1 MKSDRLNLLSI
12 VIGIHLLSLN
22 HLTGQSPIPIQHG
35 DVVAMVGAENMV
47 RAQQAGHLEA
57 LVSESLKETPIRFR
71 DLSWEGDT
79 VSIQTTIS
87 ERWREDKYGDWPQ
100 QLKEAGATVV
110 WAQFGKME
118 SLTGTAGLDSFTADY
133 ETLIHEWKK
142 SVDRITLITPI
153 AFESANSN
161 HQPNLVDYNTNLAI
175 YVGAIRSLA
184 TKHQLGFVDLF
195 YPSLLAPER
204 GEGFTKNGLHILPE
218 QQRRYARLFASAAKL
233 EETSPSETLRQAIV
247 DKHRLWFEYWRP
259 ANWKCLFGDDGERGF
274 GQADGIY
281 PTFREEWKRYP
292 SLITQAEDRI
302 VQILQGISPRE
313 ATKVL
318 PSITGWSQTKPGNE
332 DASQALSDFQLIDG
346 FEVNLFASEANGIV
360 NPLALRWDSTG
371 NLYVACT
378 TAYPQH
384 EPGEIP
390 NDFIVVLRDTTG
402 DGIADTSNIFAEGL
416 NIPTGIEVAP
426 NGVYVGQGTQLL
438 LLSDTDGDNVAD
450 KRETILSGFGN
461 GDTHQ
466 TSNSFAWS
474 PGGQLYWCQG
484 DGIESRVET
493 PWGVSRLFQA
503 GVFRLKPE
511 RMQLEGLLD
520 DFMGPGN
527 PWGIAFDD
535 WGQPIVIDGAGGV
548 THLGPALIPSP
559 YRLRLPTIGR
569 PGGYCGIDLAAHP
582 SLPESMQGDF
592 LIGDYKPNSVSRF
605 ALQKDGASYDVIW
618 KEPII
623 VSSDEFF
630 RPVDVKMGPD
640 GAIYVCDWYNTVICH
655 QDDSYRHTARD
666 KGHGRIWRVAR
677 KNHQTIPTPKLAEQ
691 SIPELVDNLGSRDRW
706 LREQSKRQLVTRDRL
721 AMIDA
726 LDHWTASI
734 TPSAPNASFQRLQ
747 ALMMNE
753 TIERINESLLI
764 ECLKAEDP
772 RVRAYAARTVGRWQD
787 RIPQPLSFLE
797 PLTEDPDHQVR
808 LEVILACGNI
818 PSSKSVT
825 VAAKAMRLPTD
836 RWLDYGFTQTVRFLE
851 PHWIPILSTGTLD
864 FGGNNDD
871 LIRVIK
877 VARSKGLLQT
887 VRQLATNDSLDKV
900 TQMAARH
907 VLANIGTKEDLHY
920 LLEPN
925 NYQISSHYHAR
936 GHASILQ
943 AIVDSDRARP
953 VNDIGEKMETFLA
966 QRDPV
971 LKLAAVKL
979 AAHWNVKKAFPFVEK
994 MATQGERYT
1003 VLRHAAIE
1011 CLPHV
1016 QPNSDLS
1023 TLLSLSSLPQS
1034 LQIQKASIAALAEL
1048 DVSRAASIAIDHLET
1063 DSAFDLE
1070 APLLRRFLSRE
1081 GGGRA
1086 LARAINET
1094 ELSPKRAERLLN
1106 TLISQGHS
1114 DPELTQVLRDLA
1126 GFTSEVPLFSE
1137 EFIDALAEEVQVAGN
1152 PHAGESVFRSTAA
1165 NCYSC
1170 HQIAG
1175 IGQALGPD
1183 LSNTGTGIPMRR
1195 LIEEVVWPTRH
1206 VKEGYAL
1213 TQVTKKDGQVIQGYE
1228 RKERDQADS
1237 LILEE
1242 FGTIQRVRIAKDS
1255 IQAQEMIG
1263 SIMPPTAVSLLTRPQ
1278 LRDLIKFLSELGAPG
1293 EFSTQD
1299 RNLIR
1304 QWEVAQAGL
1313 EDKRYWLPLTT
1324 RVSGNINFSDV
1335 MTVIESE
1342 RPIEFWLRTN
1352 LEVDDTRPRRLR
1364 FKQLHGLQIWL
1375 NNARQDID
1383 RPESLLIPPGKHDLR
1398 ILVSPTT
1405 TGERSFNV
1413 RW

>member
-1 MKSDRLNLLSI
+1 MKNTRPNLLSI
-12 VIGIHLLSLN
+12 AIGIQLLGLSHLS
-22 HLTGQSPIPIQHG
+22 GQSPTSIQRG
-35 DVVAMVGAENMV
+35 DVVAMLGAENMV
-47 RAQQAGHLEA
+47 RAQQAGYLEA
-57 LVSESLKETPIRFR
+57 LVSASLKETPIRFR

-79 VSIQTTIS
+79 VSVQTTIK
-87 ERWREDKYGDWPQ
+87 ERWREDKYGDWPK
-100 QLKEAGATVV
+100 QLKEVGATVV

-118 SLTGTAGLDSFTADY
+118 SLMGTTGLDSFTSDY
-133 ETLIHEWKK
+133 EKLIHEWKK
-142 SVDRITLITPI
+142 SVNRITLITPI
-153 AFESANSN
+153 AFESPNSI
-161 HQPNLVDYNTNLAI
+161 HQPNLVDYNTDLAT

-195 YPSLLAPER
+195 YPSLATSQGKER
-204 GEGFTKNGLHILPE
+204 FTKNGLHILPS
-218 QQRRYARLFASAAKL
+218 QQRRYASLFGSAAKFK
-233 EETSPSETLRQAIV
+233 ESSPSEALRQAIV
-247 DKHRLWFEYWRP
+247 DKHRLWYEYWRP
-259 ANWKCLFGDDGERGF
+259 ANWKCLFGDDGERIF
-274 GQADGIY
+274 GQAAGIY
-281 PTFREEWKRYP
+281 PTFREEWQRYP
-292 SLITQAEDRI
+292 SLIAQAEDRI
-302 VQILQGISPRE
+302 VQILEGISPE
-313 ATKVL
+313 DAIKVS
-318 PSITGWSQTKPGNE
+318 PSLTGWSQTKPSHM
-332 DASQALSDFQLIDG
+332 DASQALSDFQLLDG
-346 FEVNLFASEANGIV
+346 FEVNLFASESNGIV
-360 NPLALRWDSTG
+360 NPLAMRWDSTG

-390 NDFIVVLRDTTG
+390 NDFIIVLRDTTG

-416 NIPTGIEVAP
+416 NIPTGIEIAP

-438 LLSDTDGDNVAD
+438 LLSDTDGNKVAD

-503 GVFRLKPE
+503 GILRLKPE

-569 PGGYCGIDLAAHP
+569 PGGYCGIDVAAHP
-582 SLPESMQGDF
+582 TLPESMQGDF

-618 KEPII
+618 KEPVI

-655 QDDSYRHTARD
+655 QDDSFRHTARD

-677 KNHQTIPTPKLAEQ
+677 KNQQTIETPRLGEM

-706 LREQSKRQLVTRDRL
+706 LREQSKRQLTTRDRP
-721 AMIDA
+721 AVINA
-726 LDHWTASI
+726 LDHWTQSI
-734 TPSAPNASFQRLQ
+734 PSSIPSASFQRLQ

-753 TIERINESLLI
+753 TIERINEPLLRD
-764 ECLKAEDP
+764 CLSAEDP

-787 RIPQPLSFLE
+787 RLIDPLNHLE
-797 PLTEDPDHQVR
+797 ALTNDSDYQVR

-818 PSSKSVT
+818 PTIKSVV

-836 RWLDYGFTQTVRFLE
+836 RWLDYGFTQSVRFLE
-851 PHWIPILSTGTLD
+851 PQWIPALSNGTLD
-864 FGGNNDD
+864 VGGNNSD

-877 VARSKGLLQT
+877 AARSKELLQT
-887 VRQLATNDSLDKV
+887 VRQLAARDSVDNMN
-900 TQMAARH
+900 QMAARH
-907 VLANIGTKEDLHY
+907 VLANIGTEEDLLY
-920 LLEPN
+920 LLDPKH
-925 NYQISSHYHAR
+925 YQISSRYHAS

-943 AIVDSDRARP
+943 TIIESDRSRP
-953 VNDIGEKMETFLA
+953 EKNIDNRIERFLTHRNA
-966 QRDPV
+966 M
-971 LKLAAVKL
+971 LKLTAVKL
-979 AAHWNVKKAFPFVEK
+979 AAHWKVKMAFPLVEK

-1016 QPNSDLS
+1016 QPDSDLS
-1023 TLLSLSSLPQS
+1023 TLLSLSSPPQS
-1034 LQIQKASIAALAEL
+1034 VQIQKASIAALAEL
-1048 DVSRAASIAIDHLET
+1048 DVSGAASIVI
-1063 DSAFDLE
+1063 SRLE
-1070 APLLRRFLSRE
+1070 ADSTFKLDATLLRTFLSRV

-1086 LARAINET
+1086 LARAINQS
-1094 ELSPKRAERLLN
+1094 ELSPKRAEGLLN
-1106 TLISQGHS
+1106 SLVSQGHS

-1126 GFTSEVPLFSE
+1126 GFTSEVPVFSE
-1137 EFIDALAEEVQVAGN
+1137 GFIDTLVEEIQVAGD
-1152 PHAGESVFRSTAA
+1152 PHAGESVFRSSAA

-1175 IGQALGPD
+1175 VGQPLGPD
-1183 LSNTGTGIPMRR
+1183 LSNTGTGIPIRR

-1213 TQVTKKDGQVIQGYE
+1213 TQVTQNDGQVIQGYE
-1228 RKERDQADS
+1228 RKERDQADT

-1242 FGTIQRVRIAKDS
+1242 FGTKERVHIAKDS
-1255 IQAQEMIG
+1255 IQAQEFIG
-1263 SIMPPTAVSLLTRPQ
+1263 SVMPPTAVSLLTRPQ
-1278 LRDLIKFLSELGAPG
+1278 LRDLIKFLGELGAPG
-1293 EFSTQD
+1293 KFSTKDRRVIRHWEISEAKTQD
-1299 RNLIR
+1299 RLEWIPFTSRVAGHINLADAPI
-1304 QWEVAQAGL
+1304 
-1313 EDKRYWLPLTT
+1313 
-1324 RVSGNINFSDV
+1324 S
-1335 MTVIESE
+1335 IENQGT
-1342 RPIEFWLRTN
+1342 FWLRPISK
-1352 LEVDDTRPRRLR
+1352 LENREPKRLR
-1364 FKQLHGLQIWL
+1364 FKQGKGLEIWL
-1375 NNARQDID
+1375 DNVLQPFSDHPNFQI
-1383 RPESLLIPPGKHDLR
+1383 SPGKHDLR
-1398 ILVSPTT
+1398 IKVNTT
-1405 TGERSFNV
+1405 IRGEVPIIAN
-1413 RW
+1413 W

>member
-1 MKSDRLNLLSI
+1 
-12 VIGIHLLSLN
+12 
-22 HLTGQSPIPIQHG
+22 
-35 DVVAMVGAENMV
+35 
-47 RAQQAGHLEA
+47 
-57 LVSESLKETPIRFR
+57 
-71 DLSWEGDT
+71 
-79 VSIQTTIS
+79 
-87 ERWREDKYGDWPQ
+87 
-100 QLKEAGATVV
+100 
-110 WAQFGKME
+110 ME
-118 SLTGTAGLDSFTADY
+118 SLAGTDGLDSFTADY
-133 ETLIHEWKK
+133 ETLIHKWKK

-153 AFESANSN
+153 AFESSNSN
-161 HQPNLVDYNTNLAI
+161 HQPNLVDNNTQLAI
-175 YVGAIRSLA
+175 YVGAIRTLA

-195 YPSLLAPER
+195 YSSLLAPKR
-204 GEGFTKNGLHILPE
+204 GEGFTRNGLHILPN
-218 QQRRYARLFASAAKL
+218 QQRRYALLFASAAKL
-233 EETSPSETLRQAIV
+233 KESSPSEPLRLAIV
-247 DKHRLWFEYWRP
+247 DKHRLWYEYWRP

-292 SLITQAEDRI
+292 ALITQAEDRI
-302 VQILQGISPRE
+302 VQILQGIPPEE
-313 ATKVL
+313 ATKVS
-318 PSITGWSQTKPGNE
+318 PFVTGWSQTKSGSE
-332 DASQALSDFQLIDG
+332 DANQALSDFQLLDG
-346 FEVNLFASEANGIV
+346 FEVNLFASEANGII

-390 NDFIVVLRDTTG
+390 NDYIVVLRDTTG
-402 DGIADTSNIFAEGL
+402 DGTADSSNIFAEGL
-416 NIPTGIEVAP
+416 NIPTGIEIAP

-438 LLSDTDGDNVAD
+438 LLSDTDGDHVAD
-450 KRETILSGFGN
+450 KRETILSGFGH

-605 ALQKDGASYDVIW
+605 ALQKNGASYDVIW
-618 KEPII
+618 KEPVI

-640 GAIYVCDWYNTVICH
+640 GGIYVCDWYNTVICH

-677 KNHQTIPTPKLAEQ
+677 KNQHPKPTPKLTKQ
-691 SIPELVDNLGSRDRW
+691 SIPELVDNLDSRDRW

-721 AMIDA
+721 ATIDA
-726 LDHWTASI
+726 LDHWTESI
-734 TPSAPNASFQRLQ
+734 TASAPKASFQRLQ

-753 TIERINESLLI
+753 TIERINESLLT

-787 RIPQPLSFLE
+787 RIPQPLDFLK
-797 PLTEDPDHQVR
+797 PLTEDPDYQVR

-818 PSSKSVT
+818 PSSKSVA
-825 VAAKAMRLPTD
+825 VASKAMRLPTD

-851 PHWIPILSTGTLD
+851 PHWIPTLSSGTLD
-864 FGGNNDD
+864 FGGNHDD

-877 VARSKGLLQT
+877 AARSKNLLQT

-900 TQMAARH
+900 NQMAARL
-907 VLANIGTKEDLHY
+907 VLANIGTKEDLRY
-920 LLEPN
+920 LLDPN

-936 GHASILQ
+936 GQANILQ
-943 AIVDSDRARP
+943 AIVNSDRARP
-953 VNDIGEKMETFLA
+953 VDDIGKKMETFLT

-979 AAHWNVKKAFPFVEK
+979 AAHWEVKQTFALVEK

-1034 LQIQKASIAALAEL
+1034 LQIRKASIAALAKL
-1048 DVSRAASIAIDHLET
+1048 DVLRAASIAIDYLET
-1063 DSAFDLE
+1063 DSEFDLE
-1070 APLLRRFLSRE
+1070 APLLRRLLSRE

-1094 ELSPKRAERLLN
+1094 ELSPKHAERLLN

-1114 DPELTQVLRDLA
+1114 DPELAQVLRNLA
-1126 GFTSEVPLFSE
+1126 GFTSEVPIFSE
-1137 EFIDALAEEVQVAGN
+1137 DFIDALAEEVQVAGN

-1170 HQIAG
+1170 HQISG
-1175 IGQALGPD
+1175 VGQALGPD

-1213 TQVTKKDGQVIQGYE
+1213 TQVTKNDGQIIQGYE

-1242 FGTIQRVRIAKDS
+1242 FGTIQRIRIAKNS

-1263 SIMPPTAVSLLTRPQ
+1263 SIMPMTAVSLLTRPQ
-1278 LRDLIKFLSELGAPG
+1278 LRDLIKFLSELGSPG
-1293 EFSTQD
+1293 DFATRD
-1299 RNLIR
+1299 RSYIR
-1304 QWEVAQAGL
+1304 HWKVAVPL
-1313 EDKRYWLPLTT
+1313 EGNEIEWQPVLS
-1324 RVSGNINFSDV
+1324 RVSGKLNLHDALRLVGQDSTF
-1335 MTVIESE
+1335 
-1342 RPIEFWLRTN
+1342 RLRTEIDSGANAPRN
-1352 LEVDDTRPRRLR
+1352 LHIHHPDGLEILLDDKAIMR
-1364 FKQLHGLQIWL
+1364 
-1375 NNARQDID
+1375 NARPSI
-1383 RPESLLIPPGKHDLR
+1383 LIPPGKHVLQIEVNPQRRDYR
-1398 ILVSPTT
+1398 PIAAT
-1405 TGERSFNV
+1405 
-1413 RW
+1413 W

>member
-1 MKSDRLNLLSI
+1 MKNDRVNLLSI
-12 VIGIHLLSLN
+12 VIGIQLLSLN
-22 HLTGQSPIPIQHG
+22 LLSGQPPISIQHG
-35 DVVAMVGAENMV
+35 DVVALVGAENMV
-47 RAQQAGHLEA
+47 RAQKAGHLEA
-57 LVSESLKETPIRFR
+57 LVSESYKETPIRFR

-79 VSIQTTIS
+79 VSIQTTVN

-100 QLKEAGATVV
+100 QLDEVGATVV

-118 SLTGTAGLDSFTADY
+118 SFAGPTGLDSFTADY
-133 ETLIHEWKK
+133 ETLIHKWKK

-153 AFESANSN
+153 AFESPNSEY
-161 HQPNLVDYNTNLAI
+161 QPKLIDYNTDLAT
-175 YVGAIRSLA
+175 YVGAIRKLA
-184 TKHQLGFVDLF
+184 AKHQLGFVDLF
-195 YPSLLAPER
+195 YPSLTRSR
-204 GEGFTKNGLHILPE
+204 GNDRFTKNGLHILPD
-218 QQRRYARLFASAAKL
+218 QQRPYALLFASAAKL
-233 EETSPSETLRQAIV
+233 TEASPSEALRQAIV
-247 DKHRLWFEYWRP
+247 DKHRLWYEYWRP
-259 ANWKCLFGDDGERGF
+259 GNWKCLFGDDGERGF
-274 GQADGIY
+274 GRAAGIY
-281 PTFREEWKRYP
+281 PTFREEWQRYP

-302 VQILQGISPRE
+302 VQILQGISPE
-313 ATKVL
+313 KATKVTPL
-318 PSITGWSQTKPGNE
+318 LTGWSQTKPGNE
-332 DASQALSDFQLIDG
+332 DASQALSDFQLLDG
-346 FEVNLFASEANGIV
+346 FEVNLFASELNGIV
-360 NPLALRWDSTG
+360 NPLALRWDSNG

-384 EPGEIP
+384 EPGEIA
-390 NDFIVVLRDTTG
+390 NDFIVVLRDTSG

-426 NGVYVGQGTQLL
+426 NGIYVGQGTQLL

-548 THLGPALIPSP
+548 THLGPAMIPSP

-605 ALQKDGASYDVIW
+605 SLQKDGASYDVIW
-618 KEPII
+618 KKPLI
-623 VSSDEFF
+623 VSTDEFF

-666 KGHGRIWRVAR
+666 KGHGRIWRVAS
-677 KNHQTIPTPKLAEQ
+677 KNHKPRPATKLAEN
-691 SIPELVDNLGSRDRW
+691 SIPELVNNLGSKDRW
-706 LREQSKRQLVTRDRL
+706 LREQSKRQLVNRDRR
-721 AMIDA
+721 AVIDE
-726 LDHWTASI
+726 LDRWTGSI
-734 TPSAPNASFQRLQ
+734 KSSLPNSAFDHLQ

-753 TIERINESLLI
+753 TIERINASLLND
-764 ECLKAEDP
+764 CLSAEDP
-772 RVRAYAARTVGRWQD
+772 RVRAYAARTVGRWHD
-787 RIPQPLSFLE
+787 RLAQPLNLLE
-797 PLTEDPDHQVR
+797 SLTEDSDYQVR

-818 PSSKSVT
+818 PSIQSVV
-825 VAAKAMRLPTD
+825 VAARAMRLPHD
-836 RWLDYGFTQTVRFLE
+836 RWLDYGFTQAVRFLE
-851 PHWIPILSTGTLD
+851 PHWIPALSAGTLD
-864 FGGNNDD
+864 FKGNNDD

-877 VARSKGLLQT
+877 AARSKDLLRT
-887 VRQLATNDSLDKV
+887 VRQLAINDSLDKV

-907 VLANIGTKEDLHY
+907 VLANIGTEEDLHY
-920 LLEPN
+920 LLEPK

-943 AIVDSDRARP
+943 IIVDSDRARP
-953 VNDIGEKMETFLA
+953 ANDIGKKLEKFLT

-979 AAHWNVKKAFPFVEK
+979 AAHWEIKQAFPLVKK

-1003 VLRHAAIE
+1003 VLRHAAID

-1016 QPNSDLS
+1016 QPNSDLT
-1023 TLLSLSSLPQS
+1023 TLLSLSSPPQS

-1048 DVSRAASIAIDHLET
+1048 DVSRAARIAIDHLE
-1063 DSAFDLE
+1063 SDLGFSLE
-1070 APLLRRFLSRE
+1070 TALLRAFLSRD

-1086 LARAINET
+1086 LARAIE
-1094 ELSPKRAERLLN
+1094 ESKLSPNQGEVLLN
-1106 TLISQGHS
+1106 TLVSQGHS

-1126 GFTSEVPLFSE
+1126 GFTSEVPPYSKT
-1137 EFIDALAEEVQVAGN
+1137 FIDALSEEVRTAGN
-1152 PHAGESVFRSTAA
+1152 PHGGESVFRSTAA

-1175 IGQALGPD
+1175 AGQALGPD
-1183 LSNTGTGIPMRR
+1183 LSNTGTGIPIDR

-1206 VKEGYAL
+1206 VKEDYAL
-1213 TQVTKKDGQVIQGYE
+1213 TQVTINDGQVIQGYE

-1242 FGTIQRVRIAKDS
+1242 FGTKQRVRIAKDS
-1255 IQAQEMIG
+1255 IQTQELIG

-1278 LRDLIKFLSELGAPG
+1278 LRDLIKFLTELGAPG
-1293 EFSTQD
+1293 EFAARD
-1299 RNLIR
+1299 RSYIR
-1304 QWEVAQAGL
+1304 SWKVAVPVEGNHI
-1313 EDKRYWLPLTT
+1313 DWLPVLS
-1324 RVSGNINFSDV
+1324 RVSGKLDLHDALSLVGQDGKF
-1335 MTVIESE
+1335 
-1342 RPIEFWLRTN
+1342 
-1352 LEVDDTRPRRLR
+1352 RLR
-1364 FKQLHGLQIWL
+1364 IELDSGTSVPRKLHIHHPEGLEILLGDETTSQK
-1375 NNARQDID
+1375 AR
-1383 RPESLLIPPGKHDLR
+1383 PTLLIPPGKHVLQIEVNPHARDYR
-1398 ILVSPTT
+1398 PIAVK
-1405 TGERSFNV
+1405 
-1413 RW
+1413 W